1 MKGSGRFTRVVLLA
15 CLAIPLGPGC
25 GGKKSDV
32 VDASE
37 IPSAESFGRAQ
48 SLLAKRDLRQALNAL
63 KRVQFSSETQGET
76 EPLTRLALAD
86 ATFYQ
91 GSALGWIDARN
102 LYLDFV
108 TLNADHPL
116 APYAQ
121 LQVGHCSLKQVE
133 QPSRDQ
139 ALTRQAISD
148 LREVQ
153 RRWADSSYVA
163 LAEMM
168 LREARANLAEA
179 EYLVG
184 HFYLRRKEFVAA
196 IGRLKALPVAF
207 PEYPEL
213 DKVMY
218 ELSQA
223 YKRNGDQAEAS
234 AELRRLLA
242 QFPDGEWSA
251 PAERLLAELEPTA
264 AVKTV
269 EETPSR

>member
-1 MKGSGRFTRVVLLA
+1 MSARSCLSRLMVTSCLLLPVA
-15 CLAIPLGPGC
+15 LGC
-25 GGKKSDV
+25 GPKK
-32 VDASE
+32 VDSVDLSQ
-37 IPSAESFGRAQ
+37 IPSSASFDRAQ
-48 SLLAKRDLRQALNAL
+48 SLLAQRELRQALNAL
-63 KRVQFSSETQGET
+63 KRVQFSADTQGEM
-76 EPLTRLALAD
+76 EPLTRLAVAD

-91 GSALGWIDARN
+91 GSALAWIDARN

-108 TLNADHPL
+108 TLNADHSL

-121 LQVGHCSLKQVE
+121 LQVGNCSLKQVE

-148 LREVQ
+148 LREVR
-153 RRWADSSYVA
+153 RRWADSQYVA
-163 LAEMM
+163 LADMM

-184 HFYLRRKEFVAA
+184 HFYLRRKEYVAA

-218 ELSQA
+218 ELAQA
-223 YKRNGDQAEAS
+223 YRRNGDQGEAV
-234 AELRRLLA
+234 AQLRLLLNE
-242 QFPDGEWSA
+242 FPEGGWADSA
-251 PAERLLAELEPTA
+251 TSLLADLEKKA
-264 AVKTV
+264 AVGGP
-269 EETPSR
+269 EDSP

>member
-1 MKGSGRFTRVVLLA
+1 MSALS
-15 CLAIPLGPGC
+15 CLARLVLMSCLLLPVTLSC
-25 GGKKSDV
+25 GGKKQDS
-32 VDASE
+32 VDLSQ
-37 IPSAESFGRAQ
+37 IPSSESFERAQ
-48 SLLAKRDLRQALNAL
+48 SLLAQRELRQALSAL
-63 KRVQFSSETQGET
+63 KRVQFSADTQGEM
-76 EPLTRLALAD
+76 EPLTRLAVAD

-91 GSALGWIDARN
+91 GSALAWIDARN

-139 ALTRQAISD
+139 ALTRQAIND
-148 LREVQ
+148 LREVR
-153 RRWADSSYVA
+153 RRWGDSQYVA
-163 LAEMM
+163 LADMM

-184 HFYLRRKEFVAA
+184 HFYLRRKEYVAA

-218 ELSQA
+218 ELAQA
-223 YKRNGDQAEAS
+223 YRRNGEQDVAVAQ
-234 AELRRLLA
+234 LRRLLNE
-242 QFPDGEWSA
+242 FPEGDWA
-251 PAERLLAELEPTA
+251 DPATKLLAEVEGDA
-264 AVKTV
+264 ASSG
-269 EETPSR
+269 PDDSP